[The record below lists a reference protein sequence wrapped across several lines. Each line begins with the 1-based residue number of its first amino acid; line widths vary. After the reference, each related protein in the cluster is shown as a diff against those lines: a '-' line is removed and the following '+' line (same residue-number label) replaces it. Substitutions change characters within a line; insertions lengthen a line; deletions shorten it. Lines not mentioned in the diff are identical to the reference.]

1 MANHRFILN
10 TNKCWDLIQSLRTSL
25 SFNVKKISTGGCLLP
40 KILAT
45 LLILD
50 SPATY
55 FFPTDWYMNIYGK
68 DWYSTPTGQFTGVT
82 QIRKPFGHL
91 KVSDQLYMSK
101 SWGSDGLIYKLTD
114 ERISI

>member
-1 MANHRFILN
+1 MLGFDAVTADILELQCQENIDWWMFAPKNTSHVANLRFPCNL
-10 TNKCWDLIQSLRTSL
+10 
-25 SFNVKKISTGGCLLP
+25 F
-40 KILAT
+40 
-45 LLILD
+45 
-50 SPATY
+50 